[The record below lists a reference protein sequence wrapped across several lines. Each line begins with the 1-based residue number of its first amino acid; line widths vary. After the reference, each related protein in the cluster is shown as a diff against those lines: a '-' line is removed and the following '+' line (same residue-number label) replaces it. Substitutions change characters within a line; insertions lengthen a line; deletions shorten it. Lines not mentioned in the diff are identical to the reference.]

1 MNTTTPTITKKTKFL
16 AVLDMID
23 AAEAAGVEFSET
35 VPADMMRAFVE
46 AEVAALDKKAASAQ
60 KRAAEKK
67 VEGDAL
73 RDRVES
79 YLTDEPQTV
88 ATITNAINDPD
99 VSSQMVV
106 SRLSQLIKVGRVVKE
121 EIKVASNTEG
131 GKSRTLVAYHLA

>member
-1 MNTTTPTITKKTKFL
+1 MNSTTPTVTKKTKFL
-16 AVLDMID
+16 AVMDLID

-35 VPADMMRAFVE
+35 VPADMLRAFVE
-46 AEVAALDKKAASAQ
+46 NELATLEKKAASAQ

-88 ATITNAINDPD
+88 ATITAAIGDPD

-106 SRLSQLIKVGRVVKE
+106 SRLSQLVKAGRAIKEDV
-121 EIKVASNTEG
+121 KVASNVEG
-131 GKSRTLVAYHLA
+131 GKTRTLAAYHLA